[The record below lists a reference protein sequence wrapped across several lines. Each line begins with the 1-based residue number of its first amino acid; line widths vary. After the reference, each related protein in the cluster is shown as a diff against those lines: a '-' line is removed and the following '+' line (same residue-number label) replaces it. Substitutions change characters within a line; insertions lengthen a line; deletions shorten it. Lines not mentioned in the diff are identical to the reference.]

1 MNFNIINT
9 LYASINTLSPLG
21 GVGGGSF
28 LFIDWQPSL
37 ELFGVLRWY
46 SLMWCIGL
54 LLAYVMVHK
63 GYRQQSIPEEKFEPL
78 FFYCF
83 IGTLIGARLG
93 HCLGYESSYYLGSIR
108 GFIEMFLPIRFTDE
122 AMTDWQFRGY
132 EGLASHGGAVGI
144 ILMMILYAKMCK
156 VKMFTVIDNVALAVP
171 LVACCIR
178 LGNLMNSEI
187 IGNPTDMPWGFIF
200 HTRDALVNGELA
212 PRHPAQ
218 LYEAIAYL
226 IIFFVQYYI
235 YKKHD
240 LPLYPKAANATKT
253 PSKGMFQATK
263 KEDVT
268 ETSEAL
274 AQAEKKSFIGKGFY
288 FGFTIA
294 TIFFFRFFVEFLKK
308 EQVDFEQGM
317 TLNLGQLYSIP
328 FVLLGS
334 WLIWNAIRKAKK

>member
-1 MNFNIINT
+1 M
-9 LYASINTLSPLG
+9 LA
-21 GVGGGSF
+21 
-28 LFIDWQPSL
+28 FIDWQPSL

-54 LLAYVMVHK
+54 LSAYVIVHK
-63 GYRQQSIPEEKFEPL
+63 TYRQQSIPEEKFEPL

-83 IGTLIGARLG
+83 IGTLVGARLG
-93 HCLGYESSYYLGSIR
+93 HCFFYEPDYYLGSLK
-108 GFIEMFLPIRFTDE
+108 GFTEMFLPIRFNQD
-122 AMTDWQFRGY
+122 MTDWQFRGY
-132 EGLASHGGAVGI
+132 EGLASHGGSIGI
-144 ILMMILYAKMCK
+144 ILMMMLYAKRCG
-156 VKMFTVIDNVALAVP
+156 VKMLTVTDNVALSVP

-200 HTRDALVNGELA
+200 HTNDALVNGQLA

-218 LYEAIAYL
+218 LYEAMAYL
-226 IIFFVQYYI
+226 VIFFVQLYI

-240 LPLYPKAANATKT
+240 LPLYPKAEKASATKGGVFT
-253 PSKGMFQATK
+253 AN
-263 KEDVT
+263 KESAENSSD
-268 ETSEAL
+268 AL
-274 AQAEKKSFIGKGFY
+274 AVAEKKSFIGKGFY

-317 TLNLGQLYSIP
+317 LFNMGQLLSIP

-334 WLIWNAIRKAKK
+334 WLIWNAIQKAKK